1 VFEKK
6 NIDTLS
12 EHCPY
17 DCTIDLE
24 ERAQP
29 PFGSIYNLSQDKLV
43 PLCEYIDG
51 NFEKGF
57 I

>member
-1 VFEKK
+1 MFEKK